1 MADELTRRLGRTVS
15 APWVRKKLFQAR
27 AKLGELLLS
36 AVIESLA
43 VPTLGAVEEEL
54 LDLGLMDYCQEALQ
68 QEKAAD

>member
-1 MADELTRRLGRTVS
+1 
-15 APWVRKKLFQAR
+15 VRKKLFQAR